1 MKVHVCVIIN
11 CMCIDQIHYKDYC
24 IYTKGLSYFSV
35 IKKNIHY
42 PLYIYML
49 MYSHGKEFQNAL
61 KIDIREI

>member
-11 CMCIDQIHYKDYC
+11 CMCIDQI
-24 IYTKGLSYFSV
+24 TLQGLLYLYQGSKLFLWN
-35 IKKNIHY
+35 KKNIHY

-61 KIDIREI
+61 KIDIRET